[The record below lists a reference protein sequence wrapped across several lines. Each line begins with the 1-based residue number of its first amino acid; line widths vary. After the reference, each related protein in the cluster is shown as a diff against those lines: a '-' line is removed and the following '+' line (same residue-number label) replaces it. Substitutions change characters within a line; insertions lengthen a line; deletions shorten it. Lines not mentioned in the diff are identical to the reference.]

1 MATSPRLED
10 LPGSS
15 LEAEFGG
22 TGGGVRESPIAQATG
37 SAAAPTVTGSQSA
50 PAKAPAAPGKT
61 NDVFTG
67 LCEALNTFQKRLADP
82 KDPKRKYDVPDEY
95 DIVFAPDSMADHTLK
110 RQGTTDKSNV
120 PMQKPSA
127 QAKSPASNSVNNKAT
142 TRPVTAG
149 TQIIQFIDQVMRES
163 SYITDQQL
171 YIVDPVADPVTGLQ
185 KTMPN
190 PNPSGGT
197 VAWYKVSVE
206 AIQLEYD
213 AKRHDHAYRMTYIIT
228 PYAINSLPSDYF
240 KNSRYRGSHK
250 SYNYWFTGLNKE
262 ILNFE
267 QEYNNLYR
275 LVISG
280 LNVPVQQA
288 RTDFRDQYRRTFLP
302 TSENHAKGADGNTN
316 EAGDNAASFLYSPT
330 DQAKVRLRIV
340 GDPAWMQQGEV
351 AAGVSV
357 ANFNFS
363 PFNDD
368 GTINY
373 DSQEVVFD
381 ISWNQPTDYD
391 FNTGL
396 MEINNTGVKPGGKPR
411 TQPQLNFT
419 YTAIKCKNIF
429 SKGRFEQDLEGR
441 LLIEYEKNSTPAAV
455 VDAGR
460 PAATVTSAKVPTPA
474 QVRAADTSI
483 AAGILADTR
492 GSTTGLEFGGNDE
505 VLLAT
510 GTAVVTPNQ
519 SDSAPQPRPAPAPKP
534 PTSSGDLEFGAFS
547 GALDVIAPPL
557 NASAA
562 SATVQDSVT
571 IQQIQAAIARNRELI
586 AIAAPG
592 SLASTRLQQQNRDL
606 ESTLNNLGQA
616 GSVAPGVRTTPQL
629 ENRET

>member
-1 MATSPRLED
+1 MVNRISD
-10 LPGSS
+10 
-15 LEAEFGG
+15 AELDAFIDNSVANDVRQSG
-22 TGGGVRESPIAQATG
+22 TVDAL
-37 SAAAPTVTGSQSA
+37 SAAAFGTNSASGVKSA

-120 PMQKPSA
+120 PMQRPSSGA
-127 QAKSPASNSVNNKAT
+127 LSPASNSVNNKAT
-142 TRPVTAG
+142 TMPVTAG

-171 YIVDPVADPVTGLQ
+171 YIVDPVADPVTGVQ

-206 AIQLEYD
+206 AIQLQYD

-381 ISWNQPTDYD
+381 ISWNQPDDYD

-396 MEINNTGVKPGGKPR
+396 VEVNNTGVKPGGKPR

-441 LLIEYEKNSTPAAV
+441 LLIEYEKNSTP
-455 VDAGR
+455 
-460 PAATVTSAKVPTPA
+460 TSADFRQQFRQANTAPTPA
-474 QVRAADTSI
+474 QVRTADTSI

-492 GSTTGLEFGGNDE
+492 GSSTGLEFGGNDE

-510 GTAVVTPNQ
+510 GTATTTPNQ
-519 SDSAPQPRPAPAPKP
+519 SDSAPQPRPAPPPRAPTSNGDIRP
-534 PTSSGDLEFGAFS
+534 PTGSFAGQTGSFAGQTGSF
-547 GALDVIAPPL
+547 AP
-557 NASAA
+557 N
-562 SATVQDSVT
+562 
-571 IQQIQAAIARNRELI
+571 
-586 AIAAPG
+586 
-592 SLASTRLQQQNRDL
+592 TR
-606 ESTLNNLGQA
+606 A
-616 GSVAPGVRTTPQL
+616 PQL
-629 ENRET
+629 NNRET

>member
-1 MATSPRLED
+1 MVNRISD
-10 LPGSS
+10 
-15 LEAEFGG
+15 AELDAFINNSVANDVRQSG
-22 TGGGVRESPIAQATG
+22 TVDALSAAVGTNSATG
-37 SAAAPTVTGSQSA
+37 VKSA

-67 LCEALNTFQKRLADP
+67 LCEALNTFQRRLADP
-82 KDPKRKYDVPDEY
+82 KDPKRKYDVADEY
-95 DIVFAPDSMADHTLK
+95 DIVFSPDSMSDHTLK

-120 PMQKPSA
+120 PMQRPSSGA
-127 QAKSPASNSVNNKAT
+127 LSPASNSVNNKAM

-171 YIVDPVADPVTGLQ
+171 FIVDPVPDPVTGVQ

-206 AIQLEYD
+206 AIQLQYD

-351 AAGVSV
+351 AAGVSA

-381 ISWNQPTDYD
+381 ISWNQPDDYN

-396 MEINNTGVKPGGKPR
+396 VEVNNTGVAPGGKPR

-441 LLIEYEKNSTPAAV
+441 LLIEYEKNSTP
-455 VDAGR
+455 
-460 PAATVTSAKVPTPA
+460 TSADFRQQFRQANTAPTPA
-474 QVRAADTSI
+474 QVRVADTSI

-492 GSTTGLEFGGNDE
+492 GSSTGLEFGGNDE

-510 GTAVVTPNQ
+510 GTAVTTPNQ
-519 SDSAPQPRPAPAPKP
+519 SDSAPPPRPAPPPGAPTSNGDIRP
-534 PTSSGDLEFGAFS
+534 PTAGQSGSFAGQTGSFAGQTGSF
-547 GALDVIAPPL
+547 AP
-557 NASAA
+557 N
-562 SATVQDSVT
+562 
-571 IQQIQAAIARNRELI
+571 
-586 AIAAPG
+586 
-592 SLASTRLQQQNRDL
+592 TR
-606 ESTLNNLGQA
+606 
-616 GSVAPGVRTTPQL
+616 TPQL

>member
-1 MATSPRLED
+1 MVNRVSDNSELDAFLTNAGTLDARQSGTVDALSAATVSN
-10 LPGSS
+10 S
-15 LEAEFGG
+15 
-22 TGGGVRESPIAQATG
+22 ATG
-37 SAAAPTVTGSQSA
+37 VKSA

-82 KDPKRKYDVPDEY
+82 KDPNRKYDVADEY
-95 DIVFAPDSMADHTLK
+95 DIVFAPDTLGAAKLK
-110 RQGTTDKSNV
+110 RQGTTDKSKT
-120 PMQKPSA
+120 PLQRPGPGALKPS
-127 QAKSPASNSVNNKAT
+127 SNSVNNNASIM
-142 TRPVTAG
+142 PVTAG
-149 TQIIQFIDQVMRES
+149 TQIIQFIDQVMRSS

-171 YIVDPVADPVTGLQ
+171 YIVDPETGET
-185 KTMPN
+185 KPN
-190 PNPSGGT
+190 PNPSGGII
-197 VAWYKVSVE
+197 AWYKVSVQ

-228 PYAINSLPSDYF
+228 PYAINSLPSDWF

-250 SYNYWFTGLNKE
+250 SYNYWFTGANKE

-275 LVISG
+275 LIISG

-302 TSENHAKGADGNTN
+302 SSENHAKGADGNTN

-330 DQAKVRLRIV
+330 DQAKAKLRIV

-351 AAGVSV
+351 AEGVSV
-357 ANFNFS
+357 SDFNFA
-363 PFNDD
+363 PFNND

-396 MEINNTGVKPGGKPR
+396 MEVNNTGVNPGGTPR

-441 LLIEYEKNSTPAAV
+441 LLIEYEKNSTPATAA
-455 VDAGR
+455 DTGR
-460 PAATVTSAKVPTPA
+460 PAATMASANSPTPA
-474 QVRAADTSI
+474 RVRVADQSI
-483 AAGILADTR
+483 ANSILADTR
-492 GSTTGLEFGGNDE
+492 GSTSGLEFGSNDD

-510 GTAVVTPNQ
+510 GTADTTPNQ
-519 SDSAPQPRPAPAPKP
+519 QDSAPQPLPAPPPKP
-534 PTSSGDLEFGAFS
+534 PTSDGR
-547 GALDVIAPPL
+547 
-557 NASAA
+557 
-562 SATVQDSVT
+562 
-571 IQQIQAAIARNRELI
+571 IQSSFVGQTGQFA
-586 AIAAPG
+586 
-592 SLASTRLQQQNRDL
+592 
-606 ESTLNNLGQA
+606 GQA
-616 GSVAPGVRTTPQL
+616 GSFAPNTNAPQKTA
-629 ENRET
+629 RET